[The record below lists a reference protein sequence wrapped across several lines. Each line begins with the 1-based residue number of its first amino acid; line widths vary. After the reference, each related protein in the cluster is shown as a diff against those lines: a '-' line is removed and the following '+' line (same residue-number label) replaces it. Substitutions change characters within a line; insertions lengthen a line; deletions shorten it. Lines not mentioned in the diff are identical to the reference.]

1 MPVMAGRYAPL
12 IAGAAGAAAL
22 GAGGSLLGNMMD
34 AEKGEGL
41 GRLATEALAAGLN
54 VAPAGAI
61 LAGIPLVARA
71 AKQAAVA
78 AIKNK
83 SPEAGAYKK
92 FARETGKQAGPL
104 MAGYSALMPVSAGIG
119 GLIGGG
125 ASNIANAIGLPGFQP
140 GINPESYGS
149 SNMQYQA

>member
-22 GAGGSLLGNMMD
+22 GAGGSLLGNVMD

-54 VAPAGAI
+54 IAPTGAY
-61 LAGIPLVARA
+61 LAALPRFAKA
-71 AKQAAVA
+71 AKQTAVDAIRSKHPGAAQYKEYARSIGQAVLPAAVLSTA
-78 AIKNK
+78 SI
-83 SPEAGAYKK
+83 
-92 FARETGKQAGPL
+92 PL
-104 MAGYSALMPVSAGIG
+104 GAGIG
-119 GLIGGG
+119 GLVGGG
-125 ASNIANAIGLPGFQP
+125 VSNVANAIGLPGFQP

-149 SNMQYQA
+149 SNMQYQ

>member
-41 GRLATEALAAGLN
+41 GRLATEALAAGFN

-61 LAGIPLVARA
+61 LADIPLAVRGARKA
-71 AKQAAVA
+71 AIA
-78 AIKNK
+78 AIKSK
-83 SPEAGAYKK
+83 SPKAGEYKET
-92 FARETGKQAGPL
+92 AREMGKLAAPL
-104 MAGYSALMPVSAGIG
+104 MAGYSGLMPVSAGIG

-125 ASNIANAIGLPGFQP
+125 VSNVANAIGLPGFQP

-149 SNMQYQA
+149 SNMQYQ

>member
-61 LAGIPLVARA
+61 LAGIPLAARA
-71 AKQAAVA
+71 AKQTAVA

-83 SPEAGAYKK
+83 SPKAGAYKEY
-92 FARETGKQAGPL
+92 ARQIGKTAAPL

-119 GLIGGG
+119 GLLGGG
-125 ASNIANAIGLPGFQP
+125 IANAVNAIGLPGFQP

-149 SNMQYQA
+149 SNMQYQ